1 MLRGGN
7 NDKTDE
13 KEGFVVVGSGGAGGG
28 MISKP
33 EPTYD
38 DGLEHCSICN
48 RRYNPDSYKKHL
60 PTCERERKEMMIK
73 NGGKNTQTNGKMKK

>member
-1 MLRGGN
+1 MLRGAN
-7 NDKTDE
+7 NDKPDE
-13 KEGFVVVGSGGAGGG
+13 KDGFVVVGAGTGGG

-60 PTCERERKEMMIK
+60 PTCERKRKEMMIK
-73 NGGKNTQTNGKMKK
+73 NGLSLSITLW